1 MPPSNTGRY
10 SARRTSSPSA
20 SSSSFSWKKFSNFKG
35 SCDPRPS
42 AVNPKQ
48 SPYFKMSNYTCNV
61 PFVICKAWKSLRPPS
76 GWILPSKDSQDL
88 GRKQKNLFYSE
99 LRFITAA
106 GRRLKSALSRGTWG
120 GVWGKP
126 GMNIQVPA
134 AVGSCG
140 QPFILPATT
149 GYHTHGTLPTGDAPQ
164 SFGAHFSL
172 GLSHTDVSDC
182 PRGRPWAAAPPEV
195 KLPSVAQA
203 PPSTKSHH
211 WHRSPGWPRSPGQ
224 QRHSYQVGPSKGSEV
239 TFQEQTTKLSLH
251 TMKRTSPNVP
261 GVGGLLS
268 V

>member
-1 MPPSNTGRY
+1 MQSVEVPETTFRLDPSLERLTRLGEK
-10 SARRTSSPSA
+10 T
-20 SSSSFSWKKFSNFKG
+20 KKFVLLRVTVYYS
-35 SCDPRPS
+35 SRTQVEIS
-42 AVNPKQ
+42 TKQ
-48 SPYFKMSNYTCNV
+48 RH
-61 PFVICKAWKSLRPPS
+61 L
-76 GWILPSKDSQDL
+76 
-88 GRKQKNLFYSE
+88 
-99 LRFITAA
+99 
-106 GRRLKSALSRGTWG
+106 GRRLGQTRHEHPGSCCG
-120 GVWGKP
+120 GVMWTALHSPSNHG
-126 GMNIQVPA
+126 
-134 AVGSCG
+134 
-140 QPFILPATT
+140 LP
-149 GYHTHGTLPTGDAPQ
+149 HTRNTANR

-239 TFQEQTTKLSLH
+239 TFQEQRTKLSLH

>member
-149 GYHTHGTLPTGDAPQ
+149 GYHTHGTLPTGALVPTFPWVSVTQMYLTVHVAD
-164 SFGAHFSL
+164 L
-172 GLSHTDVSDC
+172 GLQPLQRSSSHQW
-182 PRGRPWAAAPPEV
+182 P
-195 KLPSVAQA
+195 KLPPQPNHIIGTDHLAGRGPQVNRGTLIRWDLPRAQ
-203 PPSTKSHH
+203 
-211 WHRSPGWPRSPGQ
+211 R
-224 QRHSYQVGPSKGSEV
+224 
-239 TFQEQTTKLSLH
+239 
-251 TMKRTSPNVP
+251 
-261 GVGGLLS
+261 
-268 V
+268 